1 MKHLVTFFWALLL
14 MQMVNFVLNSLVG
27 GDSLNVVNPI
37 IMAVLFT
44 IFTAIFAAV
53 IKPPKIHHNNY
64 LV

>member
-27 GDSLNVVNPI
+27 GEHFLNVVNPI

-53 IKPPKIHHNNY
+53 IKPPKDSSQ
-64 LV
+64 

>member
-53 IKPPKIHHNNY
+53 IKP
-64 LV
+64 

>member
-1 MKHLVTFFWALLL
+1 MKHLVTFFLGIIINA
-14 MQMVNFVLNSLVG
+14 MVNFVLNSLVG

-53 IKPPKIHHNNY
+53 IKPPKDSSQ
-64 LV
+64 

>member
-27 GDSLNVVNPI
+27 GDSLNLVNPI

-44 IFTAIFAAV
+44 IFFTAIFAAV
-53 IKPPKIHHNNY
+53 IKPPKDSSQ
-64 LV
+64 

>member
-1 MKHLVTFFWALLL
+1 

-37 IMAVLFT
+37 IMAVLFRL

-53 IKPPKIHHNNY
+53 IKPPKHDNY

>member
-14 MQMVNFVLNSLVG
+14 MQMVVNFVLNSLVG

-53 IKPPKIHHNNY
+53 IKPPKDSSQ
-64 LV
+64 

>member
-27 GDSLNVVNPI
+27 GDGLNVVNPI

-53 IKPPKIHHNNY
+53 IKPPKDSSQ
-64 LV
+64 

>member
-44 IFTAIFAAV
+44 IFTA
-53 IKPPKIHHNNY
+53 
-64 LV
+64 

>member
-1 MKHLVTFFWALLL
+1 WALLL

-27 GDSLNVVNPI
+27 GDSLNLVNPI

-53 IKPPKIHHNNY
+53 IKPPKDSSQ
-64 LV
+64 